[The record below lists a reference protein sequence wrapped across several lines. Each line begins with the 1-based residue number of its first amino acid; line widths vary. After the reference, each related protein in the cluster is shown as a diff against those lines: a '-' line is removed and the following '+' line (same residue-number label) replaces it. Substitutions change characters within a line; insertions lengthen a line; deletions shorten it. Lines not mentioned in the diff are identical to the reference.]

1 MEKGKRILIVS
12 EVFWPE
18 DFLIN
23 DLAQEWQ
30 DRGHHVEVLTQYP
43 SYPQSYVFENYR
55 NEGYM
60 TEDWNGI
67 KIHRFPFIE
76 GYRDSKIKKFSNYL
90 SFIFGGR
97 KLAKKIGGDF
107 DVIFVSQT
115 GPLTVAKPAIAAG
128 KKHNIPVAIWTQDIW
143 PDVVWAYGVPKNC
156 ITSWILKKVIAGIYR
171 NCDRIFISSKLFK
184 DAVAKYTDK
193 SPIYAPNWLRPAVD
207 EESDLRL
214 DKDKI
219 NFTFTGNISRY
230 QNLENTILGF
240 DKAKMDNAVLNIVG
254 DGSYADYLKQLVEEK
269 GISNVIFHGR
279 KPYSHMNDI
288 LEQSDVLVLPLLNSE
303 GVKRTEPFKI
313 QSYLNAGKPIIGIL
327 GGGGKEIIE
336 ENNLGL
342 VADPDD
348 VDDIARVFQNMVS
361 YAKDHAGEVKE
372 RSKILM
378 QTRFNKEEIVKTLT
392 ENLPVEKRFG

>member
-1 MEKGKRILIVS
+1 MENKKRILLVS

-30 DRGHHVEVLTQYP
+30 EMGYHVEVLTQYP
-43 SYPQSYVFENYR
+43 SYPQSYVYENYC
-55 NEGYM
+55 NKGYM
-60 TEDWNGI
+60 IEDWNGI

-76 GYRDSKIKKFSNYL
+76 GYRDSMLRKFANYL
-90 SFIFGGR
+90 YFIFRGK

-107 DVIFVSQT
+107 DAIFVSQT
-115 GPLTVAKPAIAAG
+115 GPLTVAKPGIAAG
-128 KKHNIPVAIWTQDIW
+128 KKYNIPVSIWTQDIW
-143 PDVVWAYGVPKNC
+143 PDVVWAYGIPKRRFY
-156 ITSWILKKVIAGIYR
+156 SWLLNKVIAGIYR
-171 NCDRIFISSKLFK
+171 KCDRIYISSRLFK
-184 DAVAKYTDK
+184 DVILKYTDNT
-193 SPIYAPNWLRPAVD
+193 PIYAPNWLRPT
-207 EESDLRL
+207 EESESDIRL

-230 QNLENTILGF
+230 QNLANTILGF
-240 DKAKMDNAVLNIVG
+240 HKAGIENAVLNIVG
-254 DGSYADYLKQLVEEK
+254 DGSYLDYLKQVV
-269 GISNVIFHGR
+269 GTNNVKHVVFHGR
-279 KPYSHMNDI
+279 RPYSQMNDI
-288 LEQSDVLVLPLLNSE
+288 LRQSDVLVLPLLNSE

-348 VDDIARVFQNMVS
+348 VDDIARVFQNMVG